1 MFSDSARR
9 SGGIVTA
16 VSTSPLDV
24 LRTRLQSDL
33 YRSTHTPT
41 RLVTRPVQHLY
52 DTAQIIR
59 SIHSLEG
66 WPGFFRG
73 LAPSIAGVVPATA
86 IKFYTYG
93 SCKAFGSTLGYRD
106 DAALLHAQAAVA
118 AGIATATATN
128 PIWLIKTRL
137 QLDKNTQQYRNT
149 IDCVRKV
156 VAQEGIK
163 GLYRGLSAS
172 YLGTVETALHLV
184 LYEQLKALY
193 RKSLNDKG
201 GLNEELSHWISTSGA
216 SGSAKCATVLLT
228 YPHEVF
234 FPPQAVDVST
244 DYA

>member
-137 QLDKNTQQYRNT
+137 QLD
-149 IDCVRKV
+149 
-156 VAQEGIK
+156 
-163 GLYRGLSAS
+163 
-172 YLGTVETALHLV
+172 
-184 LYEQLKALY
+184 
-193 RKSLNDKG
+193 
-201 GLNEELSHWISTSGA
+201 
-216 SGSAKCATVLLT
+216 
-228 YPHEVF
+228 
-234 FPPQAVDVST
+234 
-244 DYA
+244 